1 MINKCYSNNTISLSP
16 MLNDIGA
23 AKVVH
28 KLKALL
34 CQCLTAWQHE
44 TLPWESNHKIGPK
57 GELGNHDSTK
67 YSASMYY
74 HKVIIVW
81 EGHTMFVL
89 IHQVKTQIQKK
100 INA

>member
-1 MINKCYSNNTISLSP
+1 MIYKCYSTRNNNISLSLI
-16 MLNDIGA
+16 LNDIGA

-67 YSASMYY
+67 YSAIVSQSDNCLRRTY
-74 HKVIIVW
+74 HVFTK
-81 EGHTMFVL
+81 
-89 IHQVKTQIQKK
+89 
-100 INA
+100 